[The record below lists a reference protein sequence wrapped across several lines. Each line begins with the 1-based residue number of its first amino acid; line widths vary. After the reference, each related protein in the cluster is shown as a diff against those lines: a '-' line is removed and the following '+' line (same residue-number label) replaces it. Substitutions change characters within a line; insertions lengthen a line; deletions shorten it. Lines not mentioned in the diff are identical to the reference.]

1 LVKKVNGLN
10 TIYKNGNNLKRKTKK
25 ESRKQKKG
33 ESFMKT
39 IKTAKKQKLKESKGI
54 TLIALVITI
63 IVLLILAGVTIAT
76 LTGDN
81 GILKKAGDAKTQTEQ
96 AKEDENLKIAIAGS
110 YGTDGKLNLKDL
122 KDNLKNQ
129 GILTNSNEFPLEVTV
144 NGEKK
149 KIDANGNIIGSIQS
163 LKTKGTV
170 FNDTTTLEDTYGN
183 QVTIP
188 KGFKIASDS
197 ATDVTGGI
205 VIEDATYT
213 KTKGS
218 QFVWIP
224 VGTGENAIKKANNGT
239 VEIKL
244 SRYTF
249 EEDGTP
255 IDQEDNSINSD
266 YQELATSNYGNAT
279 AKDIEKFKTSANSNH
294 GYYIGRYE
302 AGVVDY
308 NSSVSTSNS
317 NNETNW
323 TGYTGDNI
331 KLVCKKEQQVW
342 NYVTQ
347 NKASELSRDMYG
359 SEAKVTSDLIN
370 SYAWDTAIVF
380 IQKCGTESNSSTYSY
395 TVGESSRST
404 SAPQTTGT
412 NILKATNKVDKQC
425 NIFDMAGNCR
435 EMTTETFSI
444 SDIPCV
450 SRGGCYNDN
459 SRSYTSDRN
468 YGDTSGAYSAYS
480 FRPLLYL

>member
-1 LVKKVNGLN
+1 
-10 TIYKNGNNLKRKTKK
+10 
-25 ESRKQKKG
+25 
-33 ESFMKT
+33 MKT

-122 KDNLKNQ
+122 KDNLENQ
-129 GILTNSNEFPLEVTV
+129 GISYTNSKEFPLEVTV

-149 KIDANGNIIGSIQS
+149 KIDANGNVTVKLESVADS
-163 LKTKGTV
+163 KTKGTV
-170 FNDTTTLEDTYGN
+170 FDDVTTLEDTYGN
-183 QVTIP
+183 QVKVP

-197 ATDVTGGI
+197 ATEVTGGI

-213 KTKGS
+213 NTIGS

-224 VGTGENAIKKANNGT
+224 VGTGENAIKKANKET
-239 VEIKL
+239 VDIAL
-244 SRYTF
+244 GRYIFTKNS
-249 EEDGTP
+249 DGT
-255 IDQEDNSINSD
+255 ITTSEYSGSYTEDTVSS
-266 YQELATSNYGNAT
+266 YGNAI
-279 AKDIEKFKTSANSNH
+279 AKDIEQFKKSVKEINH

-302 AGVVDY
+302 AGK
-308 NSSVSTSNS
+308 
-317 NNETNW
+317 
-323 TGYTGDNI
+323 TGNDGFMVCKSEQEVWNNI
-331 KLVCKKEQQVW
+331 KQP
-342 NYVTQ
+342 
-347 NKASELSRDMYG
+347 KASEVSRNMYG

-380 IQKCGTESNSSTYSY
+380 VQKCGTESNSSTYSY
-395 TVGESSRST
+395 TYGESSTST

-412 NILKATNKVDKQC
+412 NILKATSKVDKQC
-425 NIFDMAGNCR
+425 NIFDMAGNCY
-435 EMTTETFSI
+435 EWTTETCSGSSF
-444 SDIPCV
+444 PCV
-450 SRGGCYNDN
+450 VRGGGYRNSDDFTSLRDNDG
-459 SRSYTSDRN
+459 TSVA
-468 YGDTSGAYSAYS
+468 SSSYS

>member
-1 LVKKVNGLN
+1 M
-10 TIYKNGNNLKRKTKK
+10 I
-25 ESRKQKKG
+25 
-33 ESFMKT
+33 T

-122 KDNLKNQ
+122 KDNLTNQ
-129 GILTNSNEFPLEVTV
+129 GIDYDKNNTGFPLEVKV

-149 KIDANGNIIGSIQS
+149 KIDANGNIIESIQS

-317 NNETNW
+317 NNKIDW

-347 NKASELSRDMYG
+347 NKASELSRNMYG
-359 SEAKVTSDLIN
+359 SGAKVTSDLIN

-412 NILKATNKVDKQC
+412 NILKATNKIDKQC
-425 NIFDMAGNCR
+425 NIFDMAGNCF
-435 EMTTETFSI
+435 EWTTETCSV
-444 SDIPCV
+444 SSHPCV
-450 SRGGCYNDN
+450 SRGGVYNN
-459 SRSYTSDRN
+459 SIRCTSNRYT
-468 YGDTSGAYSAYS
+468 YDTSCANSLFS

>member
-1 LVKKVNGLN
+1 
-10 TIYKNGNNLKRKTKK
+10 
-25 ESRKQKKG
+25 
-33 ESFMKT
+33 MKT

-122 KDNLKNQ
+122 KDNLENQ
-129 GILTNSNEFPLEVTV
+129 GINYDKNNTGFPLEVTV

-149 KIDANGNIIGSIQS
+149 KIDANGNIIESIQS

-170 FNDTTTLEDTYGN
+170 FKDTTTLEDTYGN

-188 KGFKIASDS
+188 KGFKIADDS
-197 ATDVTGGI
+197 ATEVTGGI

-213 KTKGS
+213 NTIGS

-224 VGTGENAIKKANNGT
+224 VGTGENAIKKANKET
-239 VEIKL
+239 VDIAL
-244 SRYTF
+244 GRYEFTKNS
-249 EEDGTP
+249 DGT
-255 IDQEDNSINSD
+255 ITTSEVSGRYGTEDTTASHNSSR
-266 YQELATSNYGNAT
+266 GNAI

-347 NKASELSRDMYG
+347 NKASELSRDMYK

-395 TVGESSRST
+395 TVGQSSTST

-412 NILKATNKVDKQC
+412 NILSATSKVDKQC
-425 NIFDMAGNCR
+425 NIFDMAGNCF
-435 EMTTETFSI
+435 EWTTETH
-444 SDIPCV
+444 SDSYAPCV
-450 SRGGCYNDN
+450 SRGGNYSYSNY
-459 SRSYTSDRN
+459 YTSYRGYSN
-468 YGDTSGAYSAYS
+468 TSRAESIFS

>member
-1 LVKKVNGLN
+1 M
-10 TIYKNGNNLKRKTKK
+10 I
-25 ESRKQKKG
+25 
-33 ESFMKT
+33 T

-81 GILKKAGDAKTQTEQ
+81 GILGKANDAKTQTEQ

-122 KDNLKNQ
+122 KDNLENQ
-129 GILTNSNEFPLEVTV
+129 GINYDKNNTGFPLEVTV

-149 KIDANGNIIGSIQS
+149 KIDANGNIIESIQS

-170 FNDTTTLEDTYGN
+170 FKDTTTLEDTYGN

-188 KGFKIASDS
+188 KGFKIADDS
-197 ATDVTGGI
+197 ATEVTGGI

-213 KTKGS
+213 NTIGS

-224 VGTGENAIKKANNGT
+224 VGTGENAIKKANKET
-239 VEIKL
+239 VEIEL
-244 SRYTF
+244 GRYDFTKNS
-249 EEDGTP
+249 DGT
-255 IDQEDNSINSD
+255 ITTSEYSGSYTEDTTANHNSD
-266 YQELATSNYGNAT
+266 YKNAI
-279 AKDIEKFKTSANSNH
+279 AKDIEEFKTSVKNNH

-308 NSSVSTSNS
+308 NSSVSTSN
-317 NNETNW
+317 NNEEANW

-395 TVGESSRST
+395 TVGQSSTST

-412 NILKATNKVDKQC
+412 NILSATSKVDKQC

-435 EMTTETFSI
+435 DWTTETCSN
-444 SDIPCV
+444 SDNPCV
-450 SRGGCYNDN
+450 YRGGSCYYSN
-459 SRSYTSDRN
+459 RYTSIRSG
-468 YGDTSGAYSAYS
+468 YSTSNASSNLS

>member
-1 LVKKVNGLN
+1 M
-10 TIYKNGNNLKRKTKK
+10 I
-25 ESRKQKKG
+25 
-33 ESFMKT
+33 T

-81 GILKKAGDAKTQTEQ
+81 GILTKAGDAKTQTEQ

-110 YGTDGKLNLKDL
+110 YGTDGKLNLDDL

-129 GILTNSNEFPLEVTV
+129 GISYTNSNEFPLEVTV
-144 NGEKK
+144 NGEEK
-149 KIDANGNIIGSIQS
+149 KIDANGNVTVKLESVADS
-163 LKTKGTV
+163 KTKGTV
-170 FNDTTTLEDTYGN
+170 FDDVTTLEDTYGN

-188 KGFKIASDS
+188 KGFKIADDS

-213 KTKGS
+213 NTIGS

-224 VGTGENAIKKANNGT
+224 VGTGEKNAIKKANKET
-239 VEIKL
+239 VDIAL
-244 SRYTF
+244 GRYEFTKNN
-249 EEDGTP
+249 DGT
-255 IDQEDNSINSD
+255 IKTSEYSESYTEDTTANHNSD
-266 YQELATSNYGNAT
+266 YKNAI
-279 AKDIEKFKTSANSNH
+279 AKDIEEFKKSVKNNH

-347 NKASELSRDMYG
+347 NKASKLSRDMYG

-395 TVGESSRST
+395 TAGLSLT
-404 SAPQTTGT
+404 SKSEPQTTGT
-412 NILKATNKVDKQC
+412 NILNATKKVDKQC
-425 NIFDMAGNCR
+425 NIFDMAGNCF
-435 EMTTETFSI
+435 EWTTETSRY
-444 SDIPCV
+444 SSGPCV
-450 SRGGCYNDN
+450 YRGGSCNYSD
-459 SRSYTSDRN
+459 RYTSSRV
-468 YGDTSGAYSAYS
+468 YSDTSNANSYRS

>member
-1 LVKKVNGLN
+1 MKLN
-10 TIYKNGNNLKRKTKK
+10 F
-25 ESRKQKKG
+25 KG
-33 ESFMKT
+33 RRE
-39 IKTAKKQKLKESKGI
+39 KGI

-63 IVLLILAGVTIAT
+63 IVLLILAGVAIAT

-129 GILTNSNEFPLEVTV
+129 GIYTNSNEFPLEVTV

-149 KIDANGNIIGSIQS
+149 KIDANGNIIESIQS

-170 FNDTTTLEDTYGN
+170 FNDITTLEDTYGN
-183 QVTIP
+183 QVKIP
-188 KGFKIASDS
+188 KGFKIANDS

-213 KTKGS
+213 KTIGS

-224 VGTGENAIKKANNGT
+224 VGTGENAIKKANK
-239 VEIKL
+239 EIVDIAL
-244 SRYTF
+244 GRYDF
-249 EEDGTP
+249 IKKSDGT
-255 IDQEDNSINSD
+255 IKTSEYSGGYTEDTTASHN
-266 YQELATSNYGNAT
+266 GNAI

-395 TVGESSRST
+395 TVGLSSSST

-412 NILKATNKVDKQC
+412 NILKATNKIDKQC
-425 NIFDMAGNCR
+425 NIFDMAGNCF
-435 EMTTETFSI
+435 EWTTETYDADYPCVARGGNYRVSGACTGPRTM
-444 SDIPCV
+444 SDI
-450 SRGGCYNDN
+450 SNA
-459 SRSYTSDRN
+459 RSY
-468 YGDTSGAYSAYS
+468 GS

>member
-1 LVKKVNGLN
+1 M
-10 TIYKNGNNLKRKTKK
+10 I
-25 ESRKQKKG
+25 
-33 ESFMKT
+33 T

-63 IVLLILAGVTIAT
+63 IVLLILAGVAIAT

-122 KDNLKNQ
+122 KENLKNQ
-129 GILTNSNEFPLEVTV
+129 GISYTNSNEFPLEVTV

-149 KIDANGNIIGSIQS
+149 KIDANGNVTVKLESVADS
-163 LKTKGTV
+163 KTKGTV
-170 FNDTTTLEDTYGN
+170 FDDVTTLEDTYGN
-183 QVTIP
+183 QVKVP

-197 ATDVTGGI
+197 ATEVTGGI

-213 KTKGS
+213 KTIGS

-224 VGTGENAIKKANNGT
+224 VGTGENAIKKANKET
-239 VEIKL
+239 VEIEL
-244 SRYTF
+244 GRYDFTKNS
-249 EEDGTP
+249 DGT
-255 IDQEDNSINSD
+255 ITTSEYSGSYTEDTTASHNSSR
-266 YQELATSNYGNAT
+266 GNAI

-347 NKASELSRDMYG
+347 NKASELSRNMYG

-380 IQKCGTESNSSTYSY
+380 IQKCGTESNSSTYSK
-395 TVGESSRST
+395 TDGESSRSE

-412 NILKATNKVDKQC
+412 NILKVTSKVDKQC
-425 NIFDMAGNCR
+425 NIFDMAGNCW
-435 EMTTETFSI
+435 EWTTETH
-444 SDIPCV
+444 SDSSYPCV
-450 SRGGCYNDN
+450 SRGGRYYDSYVYTS
-459 SRSYTSDRN
+459 SRSFNVTSN
-468 YGDTSGAYSAYS
+468 AYSYNS

>member
-1 LVKKVNGLN
+1 
-10 TIYKNGNNLKRKTKK
+10 
-25 ESRKQKKG
+25 
-33 ESFMKT
+33 MKT

-122 KDNLKNQ
+122 KDNLENQ
-129 GILTNSNEFPLEVTV
+129 GINYDKNNTGFPLEVTV

-149 KIDANGNIIGSIQS
+149 KIDANGNIIESIQS

-170 FNDTTTLEDTYGN
+170 FKDTTTLEDTYGN

-188 KGFKIASDS
+188 KGFKIADDS
-197 ATDVTGGI
+197 ATEVTGGI

-213 KTKGS
+213 NTIGS

-224 VGTGENAIKKANNGT
+224 VGTGENTIKKANKETVDIALGRYSFTQNRDGT
-239 VEIKL
+239 VTVSEYSGGSCTEDTTASHNS
-244 SRYTF
+244 SR
-249 EEDGTP
+249 
-255 IDQEDNSINSD
+255 
-266 YQELATSNYGNAT
+266 GNAI

-317 NNETNW
+317 NYETNW

-347 NKASELSRDMYG
+347 NKASELSRDMYK

-395 TVGESSRST
+395 TVGQSSTST

-412 NILKATNKVDKQC
+412 NILSATSKVDKQC
-425 NIFDMAGNCR
+425 NIFDMAGNCF
-435 EMTTETFSI
+435 EWTTETH
-444 SDIPCV
+444 SDSYAPCV
-450 SRGGCYNDN
+450 SRGGNYSYSDY
-459 SRSYTSDRN
+459 YTSYRGYSN
-468 YGDTSGAYSAYS
+468 TSRAESIFS

>member
-1 LVKKVNGLN
+1 
-10 TIYKNGNNLKRKTKK
+10 
-25 ESRKQKKG
+25 
-33 ESFMKT
+33 MKT

-81 GILKKAGDAKTQTEQ
+81 GILTKAQDAKTQTEQ

-110 YGTDGKLNLKDL
+110 YGTDGKLNLDDL
-122 KDNLKNQ
+122 KENLAKQ
-129 GILTNSNEFPLEVTV
+129 EISYTDSDKFPLEVTV
-144 NGEKK
+144 NGEEK
-149 KIDANGNIIGSIQS
+149 KIDENGNVTVKLESVADS
-163 LKTKGTV
+163 KTNGTV
-170 FNDTTTLEDTYGN
+170 FNDVTTLEDTYGN
-183 QVTIP
+183 QVKIP
-188 KGFKIASDS
+188 KGFKIANDS

-213 KTKGS
+213 NTIGS

-224 VGTGENAIKKANNGT
+224 VGTGENAIKKANKET
-239 VEIKL
+239 VDIAL
-244 SRYTF
+244 GRYEFTKNN
-249 EEDGTP
+249 DGT
-255 IDQEDNSINSD
+255 IKTSEYSESYTEDTTANHNSD
-266 YQELATSNYGNAT
+266 YKNAI
-279 AKDIEKFKTSANSNH
+279 AKDIEEFKTSVKNNH

-308 NSSVSTSNS
+308 NSSVSKSNS
-317 NNETNW
+317 NKETNW

-347 NKASELSRDMYG
+347 NKASEVSRNMYG

-395 TVGESSRST
+395 TVGQSST
-404 SAPQTTGT
+404 NMLQATGT
-412 NILKATNKVDKQC
+412 NILKATNKIDKQC

-435 EMTTETFSI
+435 EWTTETYS
-444 SDIPCV
+444 SSNYPCV
-450 SRGGCYNDN
+450 NRGGLCYDSNIYASYRCFLNTSYADSN
-459 SRSYTSDRN
+459 S
-468 YGDTSGAYSAYS
+468 S

>member
-1 LVKKVNGLN
+1 M
-10 TIYKNGNNLKRKTKK
+10 RFKTK
-25 ESRKQKKG
+25 E
-33 ESFMKT
+33 
-39 IKTAKKQKLKESKGI
+39 AKGI

-81 GILKKAGDAKTQTEQ
+81 GILTKAGDAKTQTEQ

-122 KDNLKNQ
+122 KDNLENQ
-129 GILTNSNEFPLEVTV
+129 KILYTDSDKFPLEVTV

-149 KIDANGNIIGSIQS
+149 KIDANGNIIESIQS

-170 FNDTTTLEDTYGN
+170 FKDTTTLEDTYGN
-183 QVTIP
+183 QVKIP
-188 KGFKIASDS
+188 KGFKIANDS

-213 KTKGS
+213 NTIGS

-239 VEIKL
+239 VDIKL

-249 EEDGTP
+249 AKDGTP
-255 IDQEDNSINSD
+255 TDQGDNIINSD

-279 AKDIEKFKTSANSNH
+279 AKNIEGFKTSANSNH

-302 AGVVDY
+302 AGVMDY
-308 NSSVSTSNS
+308 NSSVSTRN
-317 NNETNW
+317 NNEEANW

-331 KLVCKKEQQVW
+331 KLVCKKDQQVW

-347 NKASELSRDMYG
+347 NKASELSRDMYK

-380 IQKCGTESNSSTYSY
+380 IQKCGTESNSSTYSR
-395 TVGESSRST
+395 TVGQSST
-404 SAPQTTGT
+404 STLQTTGT
-412 NILKATNKVDKQC
+412 NILKATSKVDKQC
-425 NIFDMAGNCR
+425 NIFDMAGNCY
-435 EMTTETFSI
+435 EWTTETDSY
-444 SDIPCV
+444 SRVRVPCV
-450 SRGGCYNDN
+450 DRGGVCYNDFD
-459 SRSYTSDRN
+459 YTSDRSFG
-468 YGDTSGAYSAYS
+468 YTSSAGIYAS

>member
-1 LVKKVNGLN
+1 
-10 TIYKNGNNLKRKTKK
+10 
-25 ESRKQKKG
+25 
-33 ESFMKT
+33 MKT

-81 GILKKAGDAKTQTEQ
+81 GILGKANDAKTQTEQ

-122 KDNLKNQ
+122 KDNLTNQ
-129 GILTNSNEFPLEVTV
+129 GIDYDKNNTGFPLEVIV

-149 KIDANGNIIGSIQS
+149 KIDANGNIIESIQS

-170 FNDTTTLEDTYGN
+170 FKNTTTLEDTYGN

-188 KGFKIASDS
+188 KGFKIADDS
-197 ATDVTGGI
+197 ATEVTGGI

-213 KTKGS
+213 NTIGS

-224 VGTGENAIKKANNGT
+224 VGTGENAIKKANNKT

-249 EEDGTP
+249 KNYGTP
-255 IDQEDNSINSD
+255 IDQEDNIIDSY

-302 AGVVDY
+302 AGK
-308 NSSVSTSNS
+308 T
-317 NNETNW
+317 
-323 TGYTGDNI
+323 DNDGFM
-331 KLVCKKEQQVW
+331 VCKSGQEVW
-342 NYVTQ
+342 NYITQ
-347 NKASELSRDMYG
+347 PKASEVSRNMYG

-395 TVGESSRST
+395 TVGESSTST
-404 SAPQTTGT
+404 SEPQATGT
-412 NILKATNKVDKQC
+412 NILKATNKIDKQC
-425 NIFDMAGNCR
+425 NIFDMAGNCF
-435 EMTTETFSI
+435 EWTTETS
-444 SDIPCV
+444 SDSFGPCV
-450 SRGGCYNDN
+450 GRGDFF
-459 SRSYTSDRN
+459 S
-468 YGDTSGAYSAYS
+468 YGDGCTSYRFTYSTSGALSNCS

>member
-1 LVKKVNGLN
+1 M
-10 TIYKNGNNLKRKTKK
+10 I
-25 ESRKQKKG
+25 
-33 ESFMKT
+33 T
-39 IKTAKKQKLKESKGI
+39 IKTAKIQKLKESKGI

-81 GILKKAGDAKTQTEQ
+81 GILGKANDAKTQTEQ

-122 KDNLKNQ
+122 KDNLENQ
-129 GILTNSNEFPLEVTV
+129 GINYDKNNTGFPLEVTV

-149 KIDANGNIIGSIQS
+149 KIDANGNIIESIQS

-170 FNDTTTLEDTYGN
+170 FKDTTTLEDTYVN

-188 KGFKIASDS
+188 KGFKIANDS

-213 KTKGS
+213 NTIGS

-224 VGTGENAIKKANNGT
+224 VGTGENAIKKANKETVDIALGRYSFTKNSDGT
-239 VEIKL
+239 VTTSEF
-244 SRYTF
+244 SDRDYT
-249 EEDGTP
+249 EDTTV
-255 IDQEDNSINSD
+255 SHYSD
-266 YQELATSNYGNAT
+266 YKNAI
-279 AKDIEKFKTSANSNH
+279 AKDIEQFKTSVKNNH

-308 NSSVSTSNS
+308 NSSVSAINTNK
-317 NNETNW
+317 ETNW

-347 NKASELSRDMYG
+347 NKASKLSRDMYG

-395 TVGESSRST
+395 TAGLSSFST
-404 SAPQTTGT
+404 RYAPPTTGT
-412 NILKATNKVDKQC
+412 NILKATSKVDKQC
-425 NIFDMAGNCR
+425 NIFDMAGNCK
-435 EMTTETFSI
+435 EWTTETS
-444 SDIPCV
+444 SGSEYPCV
-450 SRGGCYNDN
+450 SRGGYYFWTSDWY
-459 SRSYTSDRN
+459 YTSYRDGN
-468 YGDTSGAYSAYS
+468 TTSYACSDVSS

>member
-1 LVKKVNGLN
+1 MKL
-10 TIYKNGNNLKRKTKK
+10 NLKERN
-25 ESRKQKKG
+25 
-33 ESFMKT
+33 
-39 IKTAKKQKLKESKGI
+39 GI
-54 TLIALVITI
+54 TLIALVITV

-81 GILKKAGDAKTQTEQ
+81 GILGKANDAKTQTEQ

-122 KDNLKNQ
+122 KDNLTNQ
-129 GILTNSNEFPLEVTV
+129 GIDYDKNNTGFPLEVIV

-149 KIDANGNIIGSIQS
+149 KIDANGNVTVKLESVADS
-163 LKTKGTV
+163 KTKGTV
-170 FNDTTTLEDTYGN
+170 FDDVTTLEDTYGN
-183 QVTIP
+183 QVKVP

-197 ATDVTGGI
+197 ATEVTGGI

-213 KTKGS
+213 NTIGS

-224 VGTGENAIKKANNGT
+224 VGTGENAIKKANKET
-239 VEIKL
+239 VDIAL
-244 SRYTF
+244 GRYSFTKNS
-249 EEDGTP
+249 DGT
-255 IDQEDNSINSD
+255 ITTSEFSDRYHTEDTTASHNSS
-266 YQELATSNYGNAT
+266 YGNAI

-317 NNETNW
+317 DYKINW

-347 NKASELSRDMYG
+347 NKASEVSRNMYG

-370 SYAWDTAIVF
+370 SYAWDTAIMF

-412 NILKATNKVDKQC
+412 NILKATNKIDKQC
-425 NIFDMAGNCR
+425 NIFDMAGNCW
-435 EMTTETFSI
+435 EWTTETYS
-444 SDIPCV
+444 SSNMPCV
-450 SRGGCYNDN
+450 FRGGVYNG
-459 SRSYTSDRN
+459 SYFYTSIRYPD
-468 YGDTSGAYSAYS
+468 GTSTADSYYS

>member
-1 LVKKVNGLN
+1 M
-10 TIYKNGNNLKRKTKK
+10 I
-25 ESRKQKKG
+25 
-33 ESFMKT
+33 T
-39 IKTAKKQKLKESKGI
+39 IKTAKEQKLKESKGI

-129 GILTNSNEFPLEVTV
+129 GISYTNSNEFPLEVTV

-149 KIDANGNIIGSIQS
+149 KIDANGNVTVKLESVADS
-163 LKTKGTV
+163 KTKGTV
-170 FNDTTTLEDTYGN
+170 FNDVTTLEDTYGN
-183 QVTIP
+183 QVKIP
-188 KGFKIASDS
+188 KGFKIANDS

-213 KTKGS
+213 NTIGS

-224 VGTGENAIKKANNGT
+224 VGTGENAIKKANKET
-239 VEIKL
+239 VDIAL
-244 SRYTF
+244 GRYIFTKNS
-249 EEDGTP
+249 DGT
-255 IDQEDNSINSD
+255 ITTSEYSGSYTEDTVSS
-266 YQELATSNYGNAT
+266 YGNAI
-279 AKDIEKFKTSANSNH
+279 AKDIEQFKKSVKEINH

-302 AGVVDY
+302 AGK
-308 NSSVSTSNS
+308 
-317 NNETNW
+317 
-323 TGYTGDNI
+323 TGNDGFMVCKSEQEVWNNI
-331 KLVCKKEQQVW
+331 KQP
-342 NYVTQ
+342 
-347 NKASELSRDMYG
+347 KASEVSRNMYG

-380 IQKCGTESNSSTYSY
+380 VQKCGTESNSSTYSY
-395 TVGESSRST
+395 TYGESSTST

-412 NILKATNKVDKQC
+412 NILKATSKVDKQC
-425 NIFDMAGNCR
+425 NIFDMAGNCY
-435 EMTTETFSI
+435 EWTTETCSL
-444 SDIPCV
+444 SNNYPCGN
-450 SRGGCYNDN
+450 RGGRYYNSDY
-459 SRSYTSDRN
+459 YTSFRGYDN
-468 YGDTSGAYSAYS
+468 ASGAVSYGS

>member
-1 LVKKVNGLN
+1 
-10 TIYKNGNNLKRKTKK
+10 
-25 ESRKQKKG
+25 
-33 ESFMKT
+33 MKT

-81 GILKKAGDAKTQTEQ
+81 GILGKANDAKTQTEQ

-122 KDNLKNQ
+122 KDNLTNQ
-129 GILTNSNEFPLEVTV
+129 GIDYDKNNTGFPLEVIV

-149 KIDANGNIIGSIQS
+149 KIDANGNIIESIQS

-170 FNDTTTLEDTYGN
+170 FKDTTTLEDTYGN

-188 KGFKIASDS
+188 KGFKIANDS

-213 KTKGS
+213 NTIGS

-224 VGTGENAIKKANNGT
+224 VGTGENAIKKANKETVDIALGRYSFTKNSDGT
-239 VEIKL
+239 VTTSEF
-244 SRYTF
+244 SDRDYT
-249 EEDGTP
+249 EDTTASH
-255 IDQEDNSINSD
+255 N
-266 YQELATSNYGNAT
+266 SNYKNAI
-279 AKDIEKFKTSANSNH
+279 AKDIEAFETSVKNNH

-308 NSSVSTSNS
+308 NSSVSTINT
-317 NNETNW
+317 NKETNW

-347 NKASELSRDMYG
+347 NKASKLSRDMYG

-395 TVGESSRST
+395 TAGLSSFST
-404 SAPQTTGT
+404 RYAPPTTGT
-412 NILKATNKVDKQC
+412 NILKATSKVDKQC
-425 NIFDMAGNCR
+425 NIFDMAGNCW
-435 EMTTETFSI
+435 EWTTETH
-444 SDIPCV
+444 SDSSYPCV
-450 SRGGCYNDN
+450 SRGGRYYDSYVYTS
-459 SRSYTSDRN
+459 SRSFNVTSN
-468 YGDTSGAYSAYS
+468 AYSYNS

>member
-1 LVKKVNGLN
+1 M
-10 TIYKNGNNLKRKTKK
+10 I
-25 ESRKQKKG
+25 
-33 ESFMKT
+33 T
-39 IKTAKKQKLKESKGI
+39 IKKSKKQKLKESKGI

-81 GILKKAGDAKTQTEQ
+81 GILGKANDAKTQTEQ

-122 KDNLKNQ
+122 KDNLENQ
-129 GILTNSNEFPLEVTV
+129 GINYDKNNTGFPLEVTV

-149 KIDANGNIIGSIQS
+149 KIDENGNVTVKLESVADS
-163 LKTKGTV
+163 KTKGTV
-170 FNDTTTLEDTYGN
+170 FNDVTTLEDTYGN
-183 QVTIP
+183 QVKIP
-188 KGFKIASDS
+188 KGFKIANDS

-213 KTKGS
+213 NTIGS

-224 VGTGENAIKKANNGT
+224 VGTGENAIIKKANKET
-239 VEIKL
+239 VDIAL
-244 SRYTF
+244 GRYEFT
-249 EEDGTP
+249 ENSDGT
-255 IDQEDNSINSD
+255 ITTSECSGSFTEDTTANHKSD
-266 YQELATSNYGNAT
+266 YKNAIANNIEAFETSVKN
-279 AKDIEKFKTSANSNH
+279 NH

-302 AGVVDY
+302 AGK
-308 NSSVSTSNS
+308 
-317 NNETNW
+317 
-323 TGYTGDNI
+323 TGNDGFM
-331 KLVCKKEQQVW
+331 VCKSEQEVW
-342 NYVTQ
+342 NNITQ
-347 NKASELSRDMYG
+347 PKASEVSRNMYG

-412 NILKATNKVDKQC
+412 NILKATNKIDKQC
-425 NIFDMAGNCR
+425 NIFDMAGNCF
-435 EMTTETFSI
+435 EWTTETCSV
-444 SDIPCV
+444 SSHPCV
-450 SRGGCYNDN
+450 SRGGVYNN
-459 SRSYTSDRN
+459 SIRCTSNRYT
-468 YGDTSGAYSAYS
+468 YDTSCANSLFS

>member
-1 LVKKVNGLN
+1 M
-10 TIYKNGNNLKRKTKK
+10 RFKTK
-25 ESRKQKKG
+25 E
-33 ESFMKT
+33 
-39 IKTAKKQKLKESKGI
+39 AKGI

-81 GILKKAGDAKTQTEQ
+81 GILGKANDAKTQTEQ

-122 KDNLKNQ
+122 KDNLENQ
-129 GILTNSNEFPLEVTV
+129 GIDYDKNNTGFPLEVIV

-149 KIDANGNIIGSIQS
+149 KIDANGNVTVKLESVADS
-163 LKTKGTV
+163 KTNGTV
-170 FNDTTTLEDTYGN
+170 FNDVTTLEDTYGN
-183 QVTIP
+183 QVKIP
-188 KGFKIASDS
+188 KGFKIANDS

-213 KTKGS
+213 NTIGS

-224 VGTGENAIKKANNGT
+224 VGTGENTIKKANKETVDIALGRYSFTQNRDGT
-239 VEIKL
+239 VTVSEYSGGSCTEDTTASHNS
-244 SRYTF
+244 SR
-249 EEDGTP
+249 
-255 IDQEDNSINSD
+255 
-266 YQELATSNYGNAT
+266 GNAI

-347 NKASELSRDMYG
+347 NKASELSRNMYG

-395 TVGESSRST
+395 TAGLSLT
-404 SAPQTTGT
+404 SKSEPQTTGT
-412 NILKATNKVDKQC
+412 NILNATKKVDKQC
-425 NIFDMAGNCR
+425 NIFDMAGNCF
-435 EMTTETFSI
+435 EWTTETS
-444 SDIPCV
+444 SDSFGPCV
-450 SRGGCYNDN
+450 GRGDFF
-459 SRSYTSDRN
+459 S
-468 YGDTSGAYSAYS
+468 YGDGCTSYRFTYSTSGALSNCS

>member
-1 LVKKVNGLN
+1 M
-10 TIYKNGNNLKRKTKK
+10 I
-25 ESRKQKKG
+25 
-33 ESFMKT
+33 T
-39 IKTAKKQKLKESKGI
+39 IKTAKIQKLKESKGI

-81 GILKKAGDAKTQTEQ
+81 GILGKANDAKTQTEQ
-96 AKEDENLKIAIAGS
+96 AKADENLKIAIAGS

-122 KDNLKNQ
+122 KDNLTNQ
-129 GILTNSNEFPLEVTV
+129 GIDYDKNNTGFPLEVIV

-149 KIDANGNIIGSIQS
+149 KIDANGNIIESIQS

-170 FNDTTTLEDTYGN
+170 FKDTTTLEDTYGN

-188 KGFKIASDS
+188 KGFKIANDS
-197 ATDVTGGI
+197 ATEVTGGI

-213 KTKGS
+213 NTIGS

-224 VGTGENAIKKANNGT
+224 VGTGENAIKKANKETVDIALGRYSFTKNSDGT
-239 VEIKL
+239 VTTSEF
-244 SRYTF
+244 SDRDYT
-249 EEDGTP
+249 EDTTASH
-255 IDQEDNSINSD
+255 N
-266 YQELATSNYGNAT
+266 SNYKNAI
-279 AKDIEKFKTSANSNH
+279 AKDIEAFETSVKNNH

-308 NSSVSTSNS
+308 DSSVSTSNS
-317 NNETNW
+317 NNKTNW

-380 IQKCGTESNSSTYSY
+380 IQKCGTESNSSTYSK
-395 TVGESSRST
+395 TDGESSRSE

-412 NILKATNKVDKQC
+412 NILKVTSKVDKQC
-425 NIFDMAGNCR
+425 NIFDMAGNCW
-435 EMTTETFSI
+435 EWTTETH
-444 SDIPCV
+444 SDSSYPCV
-450 SRGGCYNDN
+450 SRGGRYYDSYVYTS
-459 SRSYTSDRN
+459 SRSFNVTSN
-468 YGDTSGAYSAYS
+468 AYSYNS

>member
-1 LVKKVNGLN
+1 M
-10 TIYKNGNNLKRKTKK
+10 I
-25 ESRKQKKG
+25 
-33 ESFMKT
+33 T

-110 YGTDGKLNLKDL
+110 YGTDGKLNLDDL

-129 GILTNSNEFPLEVTV
+129 GISYTNSNEFPLEVTV
-144 NGEKK
+144 NGEEK
-149 KIDANGNIIGSIQS
+149 KIDANGNVTVKLESVADS
-163 LKTKGTV
+163 KTKGTV
-170 FNDTTTLEDTYGN
+170 FDDVTTLEDTYGN

-188 KGFKIASDS
+188 KGFKIADDS
-197 ATDVTGGI
+197 ATEVTGGI

-213 KTKGS
+213 NTIGS

-224 VGTGENAIKKANNGT
+224 VGTGEKNAIKKANKET
-239 VEIKL
+239 VDIAL
-244 SRYTF
+244 GRYEFTKNN
-249 EEDGTP
+249 DGT
-255 IDQEDNSINSD
+255 ITTSEYSGSYTEDTTASHDS
-266 YQELATSNYGNAT
+266 SRGNAI

-347 NKASELSRDMYG
+347 NKASKLSRDMYG

-395 TVGESSRST
+395 TAGLSLT
-404 SAPQTTGT
+404 SKSEPQTTGT
-412 NILKATNKVDKQC
+412 NILNATKKVDKQC
-425 NIFDMAGNCR
+425 NIFDMAGNCS
-435 EMTTETFSI
+435 EWTTETS
-444 SDIPCV
+444 SHSAYPCV
-450 SRGGCYNDN
+450 LRGGIYSYSDFYTSNRNNGNTSRGNSYN
-459 SRSYTSDRN
+459 
-468 YGDTSGAYSAYS
+468 S

>member
-1 LVKKVNGLN
+1 M
-10 TIYKNGNNLKRKTKK
+10 I
-25 ESRKQKKG
+25 
-33 ESFMKT
+33 T

-81 GILKKAGDAKTQTEQ
+81 GILGKANDAKTQTEQ

-122 KDNLKNQ
+122 KDNLTNQ
-129 GILTNSNEFPLEVTV
+129 GIDYDKNNTGFPLEVIV

-149 KIDANGNIIGSIQS
+149 KIDANGNIIESIQS

-170 FNDTTTLEDTYGN
+170 FKDTTTLEDTYGN

-188 KGFKIASDS
+188 KGFKIANDS
-197 ATDVTGGI
+197 ATEVTGGI

-213 KTKGS
+213 NTIGS

-224 VGTGENAIKKANNGT
+224 VGTGENAIKKANKETVDIALGRYSFTKNSDGT
-239 VEIKL
+239 VTTSEF
-244 SRYTF
+244 SDRDYT
-249 EEDGTP
+249 EDTTASH
-255 IDQEDNSINSD
+255 N
-266 YQELATSNYGNAT
+266 SNYKNAI
-279 AKDIEKFKTSANSNH
+279 AKDIEAFETSVKNNH

-308 NSSVSTSNS
+308 DSSVSTSNS
-317 NNETNW
+317 NNKTNW

-347 NKASELSRDMYG
+347 NKASEVSRNMYG

-380 IQKCGTESNSSTYSY
+380 IQKCGTESNSSTYSK
-395 TVGESSRST
+395 TDGESSRSE

-412 NILKATNKVDKQC
+412 NILKVTSKVDKQC
-425 NIFDMAGNCR
+425 NIFDMAGNCW
-435 EMTTETFSI
+435 EWTTETH
-444 SDIPCV
+444 SDSSYPCV
-450 SRGGCYNDN
+450 SRGGRYYDSYVYTS
-459 SRSYTSDRN
+459 SRSFNVTSN
-468 YGDTSGAYSAYS
+468 AYSYNS

>member
-1 LVKKVNGLN
+1 M
-10 TIYKNGNNLKRKTKK
+10 I
-25 ESRKQKKG
+25 
-33 ESFMKT
+33 T

-122 KDNLKNQ
+122 KDNLENQ
-129 GILTNSNEFPLEVTV
+129 GINYDKNNTGFPLEVTV

-149 KIDANGNIIGSIQS
+149 KIDENGNVTVKLESVADS
-163 LKTKGTV
+163 KTKGTV
-170 FNDTTTLEDTYGN
+170 FNDVTTLEDTYGN
-183 QVTIP
+183 QVKIP
-188 KGFKIASDS
+188 KGFKIANDS

-213 KTKGS
+213 NTIGS

-224 VGTGENAIKKANNGT
+224 VGTGENAIKKANKET
-239 VEIKL
+239 VDIAL
-244 SRYTF
+244 GRYDFTKNS
-249 EEDGTP
+249 DGT
-255 IDQEDNSINSD
+255 IKTSEYSGSYTEDTTASHKSG
-266 YQELATSNYGNAT
+266 YENAI
-279 AKDIEKFKTSANSNH
+279 AKDIEQFKTSVKNNH

-302 AGVVDY
+302 AGITGYDGFDED
-308 NSSVSTSNS
+308 NR
-317 NNETNW
+317 NW
-323 TGYTGDNI
+323 TGTNI
-331 KLVCKKEQQVW
+331 QVVCKAGQEVW
-342 NYVTQ
+342 NYIKQ
-347 NKASELSRDMYG
+347 PKASEVSRNMYG

-395 TVGESSRST
+395 TVGQSSTST

-412 NILKATNKVDKQC
+412 NILKATNKIDKQC
-425 NIFDMAGNCR
+425 NIFDMAGNCL
-435 EMTTETFSI
+435 EWTTETHSNSYI
-444 SDIPCV
+444 SCV
-450 SRGGCYNDN
+450 YRGGYGGSNFYTS
-459 SRSYTSDRN
+459 SRSDNHSPLA
-468 YGDTSGAYSAYS
+468 GSCYS

>member
-1 LVKKVNGLN
+1 M
-10 TIYKNGNNLKRKTKK
+10 I
-25 ESRKQKKG
+25 
-33 ESFMKT
+33 T
-39 IKTAKKQKLKESKGI
+39 IKTAKKQKLKENKGI

-96 AKEDENLKIAIAGS
+96 AKADENLKIAIAGS

-149 KIDANGNIIGSIQS
+149 KIDANGNIIESIQS

-170 FNDTTTLEDTYGN
+170 FKDTTTLEDTYGN

-188 KGFKIASDS
+188 KGFKIANDS

-213 KTKGS
+213 NTIGS

-224 VGTGENAIKKANNGT
+224 VGTGENAIKKANKET
-239 VEIKL
+239 VDIAL
-244 SRYTF
+244 GRYEFTKNS
-249 EEDGTP
+249 DGT
-255 IDQEDNSINSD
+255 ITTSEYSGSYTEDTTASHNSS
-266 YQELATSNYGNAT
+266 YGNAI
-279 AKDIEKFKTSANSNH
+279 AKDIEQFKTSVKNNH

-302 AGVVDY
+302 AGK
-308 NSSVSTSNS
+308 T
-317 NNETNW
+317 NND
-323 TGYTGDNI
+323 GFM
-331 KLVCKKEQQVW
+331 VCKSEQEVW
-342 NYVTQ
+342 NNITQ
-347 NKASELSRDMYG
+347 PKASEVSRNMYG
-359 SEAKVTSDLIN
+359 SGAKVTSDLIN

-380 IQKCGTESNSSTYSY
+380 VQKCGTESNSSTYSY
-395 TVGESSRST
+395 TVGESST
-404 SAPQTTGT
+404 LQTTGT
-412 NILKATNKVDKQC
+412 NILNATKKVDKQC

-435 EMTTETFSI
+435 DWTTETCSN
-444 SDIPCV
+444 SDNPCV
-450 SRGGCYNDN
+450 YRGGSCYYSN
-459 SRSYTSDRN
+459 RYTSIRSG
-468 YGDTSGAYSAYS
+468 YSTSNASSNLS

>member
-1 LVKKVNGLN
+1 
-10 TIYKNGNNLKRKTKK
+10 
-25 ESRKQKKG
+25 
-33 ESFMKT
+33 MKT

-81 GILKKAGDAKTQTEQ
+81 GILGKANDAKTQTEQ

-122 KDNLKNQ
+122 KDNLENQ
-129 GILTNSNEFPLEVTV
+129 GINYDKNNTGFPLEVIV

-149 KIDANGNIIGSIQS
+149 KIDANGKIIESIQS

-170 FNDTTTLEDTYGN
+170 FKDTTTLEDTYGN

-188 KGFKIASDS
+188 KGFKIANDS

-317 NNETNW
+317 NNKIDW

-380 IQKCGTESNSSTYSY
+380 IQECGTENNSSTYSK
-395 TVGESSRST
+395 TVGESSTST
-404 SAPQTTGT
+404 GEPQATGT
-412 NILKATNKVDKQC
+412 NILKATNKIDKQC
-425 NIFDMAGNCR
+425 NIFDMAGNCF
-435 EMTTETFSI
+435 EWTTETS
-444 SDIPCV
+444 SDSFNSCV
-450 SRGGCYNDN
+450 YRGGDYG
-459 SRSYTSDRN
+459 SSFGFTSFR
-468 YGDTSGAYSAYS
+468 YGNDTSVAISYSS

>member
-1 LVKKVNGLN
+1 
-10 TIYKNGNNLKRKTKK
+10 
-25 ESRKQKKG
+25 
-33 ESFMKT
+33 MKT

-96 AKEDENLKIAIAGS
+96 AIEDENLKIAIAGS

-122 KDNLKNQ
+122 KDNLENQ
-129 GILTNSNEFPLEVTV
+129 GINYDKNNTGFPLEVIV

-149 KIDANGNIIGSIQS
+149 KIDANGNIIESIQS

-170 FNDTTTLEDTYGN
+170 FKDTTTLEDTYGN

-188 KGFKIASDS
+188 KGFKIANDS

-213 KTKGS
+213 NTIGS

-224 VGTGENAIKKANNGT
+224 VGTGENAIKKANNKT

-255 IDQEDNSINSD
+255 IDQEDNIINSY

-302 AGVVDY
+302 AGVADY
-308 NSSVSTSNS
+308 DSSVSTSNS
-317 NNETNW
+317 NKETNW

-342 NYVTQ
+342 NKVTQ

-380 IQKCGTESNSSTYSY
+380 VQKCGTERNSSTYSY
-395 TVGESSRST
+395 TCGCSSTST

-412 NILKATNKVDKQC
+412 NILEATSKVDKQC
-425 NIFDMAGNCR
+425 NIFDMAGNCY
-435 EMTTETFSI
+435 EWTTETHSN
-444 SDIPCV
+444 SYSPCV
-450 SRGGCYNDN
+450 VRGGFYYDGGSNF
-459 SRSYTSDRN
+459 YTSNRL
-468 YGDTSGAYSAYS
+468 YCSGDTSYANSYNS

>member
-1 LVKKVNGLN
+1 MKL
-10 TIYKNGNNLKRKTKK
+10 NLKERN
-25 ESRKQKKG
+25 
-33 ESFMKT
+33 
-39 IKTAKKQKLKESKGI
+39 GI
-54 TLIALVITI
+54 TLIALVITV

-81 GILKKAGDAKTQTEQ
+81 GILGKANDAKTQTEQ

-122 KDNLKNQ
+122 KDNLTNQ
-129 GILTNSNEFPLEVTV
+129 GIDYDKNNTGFPLEVTV

-149 KIDANGNIIGSIQS
+149 KIDANGNIIESIQS

-170 FNDTTTLEDTYGN
+170 FKDTTTLEDTYGN

-188 KGFKIASDS
+188 KGFKIADDS
-197 ATDVTGGI
+197 ATEVTGGI

-213 KTKGS
+213 NTIGS

-224 VGTGENAIKKANNGT
+224 VGTGENAIKKANKET
-239 VEIKL
+239 VEIEL
-244 SRYTF
+244 GRYDFTKNS
-249 EEDGTP
+249 DGT
-255 IDQEDNSINSD
+255 ITTSEYSGSYTEDTTANHNSD
-266 YQELATSNYGNAT
+266 YKNAI

-317 NNETNW
+317 NNKIDW

-380 IQKCGTESNSSTYSY
+380 IQKCGTESNSSTYSM
-395 TVGESSRST
+395 TVGKTIST
-404 SAPQTTGT
+404 GAPQIKTTGT
-412 NILKATNKVDKQC
+412 NILNETNKVDKQC
-425 NIFDMAGNCR
+425 NIFDMAGNCW
-435 EMTTETFSI
+435 EWTTETSN
-444 SDIPCV
+444 V
-450 SRGGCYNDN
+450 SSYIRYVTRGGFYD
-459 SRSYTSDRN
+459 RDDLYTSIRCLTTIDGN
-468 YGDTSGAYSAYS
+468 GYYS

>member
-1 LVKKVNGLN
+1 
-10 TIYKNGNNLKRKTKK
+10 
-25 ESRKQKKG
+25 
-33 ESFMKT
+33 MKT

-81 GILKKAGDAKTQTEQ
+81 GILGKANDAKTQTEQ

-122 KDNLKNQ
+122 KDNLENQ
-129 GILTNSNEFPLEVTV
+129 GINYDKNNTGFPLEVTV

-149 KIDANGNIIGSIQS
+149 KIDANGNIIESIQS

-170 FNDTTTLEDTYGN
+170 FKDTTTLEDTYGN

-188 KGFKIASDS
+188 KGFKIADDS
-197 ATDVTGGI
+197 ATEVTGGI

-213 KTKGS
+213 NTIGS

-224 VGTGENAIKKANNGT
+224 VGTGENAIKKANKET
-239 VEIKL
+239 VEIEL
-244 SRYTF
+244 GRYDFTKNS
-249 EEDGTP
+249 DGT
-255 IDQEDNSINSD
+255 ITTSEYSGSYTEDTTASHNSSR
-266 YQELATSNYGNAT
+266 GNAI

-395 TVGESSRST
+395 TAGLSLT
-404 SAPQTTGT
+404 SKSEPQTTGT
-412 NILKATNKVDKQC
+412 NILNATKKVDKQC
-425 NIFDMAGNCR
+425 NIFDMAGNCF
-435 EMTTETFSI
+435 EWTTETS
-444 SDIPCV
+444 SDSFGPCV
-450 SRGGCYNDN
+450 GRGDFF
-459 SRSYTSDRN
+459 S
-468 YGDTSGAYSAYS
+468 YGDGCTSYRFTYSTSGALSNCS

>member
-1 LVKKVNGLN
+1 
-10 TIYKNGNNLKRKTKK
+10 
-25 ESRKQKKG
+25 
-33 ESFMKT
+33 MKT

-122 KDNLKNQ
+122 KDNLENQ
-129 GILTNSNEFPLEVTV
+129 GINYDKNNTGFPLEVTV

-149 KIDANGNIIGSIQS
+149 KIDANGNIIESIQS

-170 FNDTTTLEDTYGN
+170 FKDTTTLEDTYGN

-188 KGFKIASDS
+188 KGFKIADDS
-197 ATDVTGGI
+197 ATEVTGGI

-213 KTKGS
+213 NTIRS

-224 VGTGENAIKKANNGT
+224 VGTGENAIKKANKET
-239 VEIKL
+239 VEIEL
-244 SRYTF
+244 GRYDFTKNS
-249 EEDGTP
+249 DGT
-255 IDQEDNSINSD
+255 ITTSEYSGSYTEDTTASHNSSR
-266 YQELATSNYGNAT
+266 GNAI

-347 NKASELSRDMYG
+347 NKASELSRDMYK

-395 TVGESSRST
+395 TAGLSLT
-404 SAPQTTGT
+404 SKSEPQTTGT
-412 NILKATNKVDKQC
+412 NILNATKKVDKQC
-425 NIFDMAGNCR
+425 NIFDMAGNCF
-435 EMTTETFSI
+435 EWTTETS
-444 SDIPCV
+444 SDSFGPCV
-450 SRGGCYNDN
+450 GRGDFF
-459 SRSYTSDRN
+459 S
-468 YGDTSGAYSAYS
+468 YGDGCTSYRFTYSTSGALSNYS

>member
-1 LVKKVNGLN
+1 M
-10 TIYKNGNNLKRKTKK
+10 I
-25 ESRKQKKG
+25 
-33 ESFMKT
+33 T

-122 KDNLKNQ
+122 KDNLENQ
-129 GILTNSNEFPLEVTV
+129 GINYDKNNTGFPLEVTV

-149 KIDANGNIIGSIQS
+149 KIDANGNIIESIQS

-170 FNDTTTLEDTYGN
+170 FKDTTTLEDTYGN

-188 KGFKIASDS
+188 KGFKIADDS
-197 ATDVTGGI
+197 ATEVTGGI

-213 KTKGS
+213 NTIGS

-224 VGTGENAIKKANNGT
+224 VGTGENAIKKANKET
-239 VEIKL
+239 VEIEL
-244 SRYTF
+244 GRYDFTKNS
-249 EEDGTP
+249 DGT
-255 IDQEDNSINSD
+255 ITTSEYSGSYTEDTTASHNSSR
-266 YQELATSNYGNAT
+266 GNAI

-347 NKASELSRDMYG
+347 NKASELSRDMYK

-380 IQKCGTESNSSTYSY
+380 IQKCGTESNSSTYSK
-395 TVGESSRST
+395 TDGQSST
-404 SAPQTTGT
+404 STREPQTTGT
-412 NILKATNKVDKQC
+412 NILKATSKVDKQC
-425 NIFDMAGNCR
+425 NIFDMAGNCF
-435 EMTTETFSI
+435 EWTTETH
-444 SDIPCV
+444 SDSYAPCV
-450 SRGGCYNDN
+450 SRGGNYSYSNY
-459 SRSYTSDRN
+459 YTSYRGYSN
-468 YGDTSGAYSAYS
+468 TSRAESIFS